1 MKFLIDNALSPPVA
15 DHLKDAGHDAV
26 HVRALGLHAAED
38 EEILALAAA
47 EDRVIVSADTDF
59 GSLLAL
65 RRQAK
70 PSFVLFRRGAER
82 RPQQQTALLL
92 GNFETIKD
100 NLLSGAIVTL
110 EQTRIRVRPLPI
122 GEAEN
127 E

>member
-1 MKFLIDNALSPPVA
+1 
-15 DHLKDAGHDAV
+15 
-26 HVRALGLHAAED
+26 
-38 EEILALAAA
+38 
-47 EDRVIVSADTDF
+47 
-59 GSLLAL
+59 
-65 RRQAK
+65 
-70 PSFVLFRRGAER
+70 VLFRRGAER

>member
-1 MKFLIDNALSPPVA
+1 M
-15 DHLKDAGHDAV
+15 
-26 HVRALGLHAAED
+26 RALDLHAAED

-92 GNFETIKD
+92 GNLETIKD